1 MGIFA
6 TVRENFP
13 ELAVE
18 QNFSFA
24 AHTTIGCGGKAEA
37 AVSLDTAE
45 ECAALL
51 PFLRERGI
59 PHCYLGAGAN
69 VLPCDGVYH
78 GVVVR
83 FSGMRALAREGTT
96 VFAEA
101 GVTGGELLRYAAG
114 QHLGGF
120 EHFTGIPMTVGGG
133 VAMNAGVAAGH
144 FSDLVEK
151 VVAFDGRIIRTFSA
165 EECEFREKQS
175 VFLEGIAVL
184 GVYLRAKE
192 SFPEQIAQSLCYY
205 RNKRAHLPKG
215 KSMGCTFVNPTG
227 ISAGEL
233 IESCGLKG
241 KRIGNAFVSEEHAN
255 FIINCGSSAQD
266 IAALVEEI
274 KNTVYK
280 KTGILLR
287 EEIRRIGYKV
297 T

>member
-6 TVRENFP
+6 TVRERFP
-13 ELAVE
+13 MLAVE
-18 QNFSFA
+18 ENFSFA
-24 AHTTIGCGGKAEA
+24 EHTTIGCGGSAEA
-37 AVSLDTAE
+37 AVLLCSEE

-51 PFLRERGI
+51 PFLRGKGI
-59 PHCYLGAGAN
+59 EYCFLGAGAN

-83 FSGMRALAREGTT
+83 FGGMRTLTREGDT
-96 VFAEA
+96 VFAGA
-101 GVTGGELLRYAAG
+101 GVTGGGLLRFAAG

-120 EHFTGIPMTVGGG
+120 EHFTGIPMTIGGG
-133 VAMNAGVAAGH
+133 VAMNAGVPAGH
-144 FSDLVEK
+144 FSDVVER
-151 VVAFDGRIIRTFSA
+151 VVGFDGSCLREFSA
-165 EECEFREKQS
+165 KECEFRTKQS
-175 VFLEGIAVL
+175 IFLEGIAVL
-184 GVYLRAKE
+184 GVYLRAKQ
-192 SFPEQIAQSLCYY
+192 SFPEQIAQNLCYY
-205 RNKRAHLPKG
+205 RNRRAHLPKG
-215 KSMGCTFVNPTG
+215 KSMGCTFVNPMG

-241 KRIGNAFVSEEHAN
+241 KRIGGACVSGEHAN
-255 FIINCGSSAQD
+255 FIINNGSSARD

-287 EEIRRIGYKV
+287 EEIRRIGNRD